1 MQSCPIFEEYRK
13 NRMIIDSFRYGSLQ
27 SPIGC
32 AKYDNV
38 GSIESA
44 SLLYKSDRNREHL
57 VDIANLAMIEF
68 ATHPNYPFRPPDD
81 GIHAARKK
89 KSSSSKVVG

>member
-27 SPIGC
+27 FPIGC

-38 GSIESA
+38 GSIEKRLS
-44 SLLYKSDRNREHL
+44 
-57 VDIANLAMIEF
+57 II
-68 ATHPNYPFRPPDD
+68 
-81 GIHAARKK
+81 
-89 KSSSSKVVG
+89 

>member
-13 NRMIIDSFRYGSLQ
+13 NRMIIGYFRYGSLQ

-38 GSIESA
+38 GSIEKRLS
-44 SLLYKSDRNREHL
+44 
-57 VDIANLAMIEF
+57 II
-68 ATHPNYPFRPPDD
+68 
-81 GIHAARKK
+81 
-89 KSSSSKVVG
+89 